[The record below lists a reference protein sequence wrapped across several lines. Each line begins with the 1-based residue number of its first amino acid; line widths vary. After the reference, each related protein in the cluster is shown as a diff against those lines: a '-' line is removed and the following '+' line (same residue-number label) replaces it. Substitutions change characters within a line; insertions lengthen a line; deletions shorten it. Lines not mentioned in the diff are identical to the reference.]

1 MTVHSHHSV
10 AQARVSGGKSL
21 RRSQHDDILGLLM
34 LLVALVLCLAP
45 MALQDGPKDAQINEV
60 IVGTIVLFA
69 AGSRLYRGADMRSDV
84 IILLCGAWL
93 VASPFVLGLQ
103 KTAFTDS
110 NRVYDVVL
118 GAALIVLALVGMA
131 LLRAA
136 KRSETGGPTE
146 QLPAHRVAPS
156 PDRTAPPRP

>member
-10 AQARVSGGKSL
+10 AQVSGIKSL

-34 LLVALVLCLAP
+34 LLVALVLCVAP

-84 IILLCGAWL
+84 LILLCGAWL

-103 KTAFTDS
+103 KTAFAES

-118 GAALIVLALVGMA
+118 GAALIVLALIGMA

-136 KRSETGGPTE
+136 KRSEGGGASE
-146 QLPAHRVAPS
+146 QLPAHRGTSS
-156 PDRTAPPRP
+156 PDRAAPPQP